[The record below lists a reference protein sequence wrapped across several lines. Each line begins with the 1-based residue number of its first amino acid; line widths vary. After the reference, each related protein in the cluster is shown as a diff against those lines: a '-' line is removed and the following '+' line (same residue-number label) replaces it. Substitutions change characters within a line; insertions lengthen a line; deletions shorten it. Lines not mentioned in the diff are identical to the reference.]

1 MIEHIS
7 HDKTHLAIII
17 RNDFS
22 KKGIEFFTSDKNPL
36 QLGYMNREKD
46 FVIAP
51 HTHNKVERKINE
63 THEVLIIKSGK
74 IRIDFYTTEKKYLK
88 STNANIGDVIL
99 LTDGGHGFKML
110 EESEII
116 EVKQGPYIGDLDKQ
130 RFNSIDDGDIN
141 EITSL

>member
-17 RNDFS
+17 RNNFS

-51 HTHNKVERKINE
+51 HTHNKVERKINT
-63 THEVLIIKSGK
+63 THEVLFIKSGK

-88 STNANIGDVIL
+88 STIAYSGDVIL

-116 EVKQGPYIGDLDKQ
+116 EVKQGPYLGEKDKN
-130 RFNSIDDGDIN
+130 RFVPLEETKVIYRK
-141 EITSL
+141 TT